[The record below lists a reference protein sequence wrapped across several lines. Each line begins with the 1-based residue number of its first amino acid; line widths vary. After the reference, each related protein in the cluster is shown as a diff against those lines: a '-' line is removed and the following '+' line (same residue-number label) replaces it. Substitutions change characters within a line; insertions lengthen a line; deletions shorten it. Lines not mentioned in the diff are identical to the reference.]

1 MKIVS
6 EINRMREIM
15 GLRIL
20 SEVLIESMLLTESG
34 GDDLGKVMGF
44 SPKTYDNMTKQ
55 GVKFVDDLST
65 VSSKFDNLGIKSFS
79 DLKGKVQL
87 ENPTKTI
94 DNITDED
101 ILAYLKTNGIYDD
114 IQLKASTIAKAEAD
128 ILTKNRDIVA
138 VFKGYEGTLKT
149 INFILGTKIDDLS
162 IQGGLKED
170 LITYRTEIDNVIKDL
185 KDSGTPVPKSL
196 EDLSLQLQAKIDDCN
211 KFSEVPKTSV
221 EIKTKDVSSTDTT
234 TKFGNETANQSK
246 NAGNVKDLFAGN
258 TIANYSFTED
268 WVPDFTKTSLPSL
281 DQLHMNIAGAL
292 QAKLNGDPN
301 WTRFIPQK
309 GFEKFGIDDFRDY
322 MKNNLSNIVE
332 ADPSAGKWKVEFK
345 KSNQSPGG
353 SFTPK
358 KPASVFDGKYGRMEF
373 TDEDFEIGG
382 PTIAT
387 KGTVKEKITPEEAY
401 GWFESLIDK
410 KLNWFKST
418 EYKRRR
424 MALTNETEQ
433 EVDDAIKEIE
443 SYLKTI
449 EVKWEFSQDRYGKN
463 VKGDASVGRTSSIN
477 PESVVN
483 SVGNKINMQPAETK
497 ASAYN
502 TLDHEIN
509 HLLDATTNG
518 GIKTK
523 NKNYLYKQLD
533 NLYIKIASEY
543 QSILPKI
550 TDSYPFYKYVEE
562 YWEQAVRI
570 SRLDDFY
577 KQRFGK
583 RKDSKFTDQD
593 IDDIWKEKV
602 NMWDNGQVPPGY
614 SDVKY
619 WFDIVDEEIEQQS
632 KIVGKDAAVKNA
644 KFKLK
649 NILNYSLALAAL
661 MSLQGL
667 NTE

>member
-20 SEVLIESMLLTESG
+20 SEVLIESMLLTEAV

-44 SPKTYDNMTKQ
+44 SPKTYDNMTSA

-101 ILAYLKTNGIYDD
+101 ILAYLKSSGIYDD
-114 IQLKASTIAKAEAD
+114 IQLKASTVAKAEAD
-128 ILTKNRDIVA
+128 MLTKNLDVVA
-138 VFKGYEGTLKT
+138 VFKGNEETLKT
-149 INFILGTKIDDLS
+149 INFVLGTKIDDLS

-170 LITYRTEIDNVIKDL
+170 LITYKTQTDNTISSL
-185 KDSGTPVPKSL
+185 KNSGTPVPKSL
-196 EDLSLQLQAKIDDCN
+196 EDLSAQLQAKIDDCT

-221 EIKTKDVSSTDTT
+221 EVKTKDVTSTDTT

-246 NAGNVKDLFAGN
+246 NAGTVPDLFGGN
-258 TIANYSFTED
+258 QIANYSFNGD
-268 WVPDFTKTSLPSL
+268 WVPDITKTSFSSL
-281 DQLHMNIAGAL
+281 DQLHRNIAGAL

-301 WTRFIPQK
+301 WTRFIPSK
-309 GFEKFGIDDFRDY
+309 GFEKFGVVDFRDY
-322 MKNNLSNIVE
+322 MKQNLSKIHE
-332 ADPSAGKWKVEFK
+332 ADPNTGKWKVEFK
-345 KSNQSPGG
+345 KPSQSQQV

-373 TDEDFEIGG
+373 TDEDFEIGS

-443 SYLKTI
+443 YYLKTI

-463 VKGDASVGRTSSIN
+463 IKGDASVGRVGQN
-477 PESVVN
+477 PESVVI
-483 SVGNKINMQPAETK
+483 STGNKINMQPAETK
-497 ASAYN
+497 ASAYG

-523 NKNYLYKQLD
+523 NKNYLFRQLE
-533 NLYIKIASEY
+533 NLYFKIAPEY

-550 TDSYPFYKYVEE
+550 TNGYPFYKYVED
-562 YWEQAVRI
+562 YAEQAVRI

-583 RKDSKFTDQD
+583 RKDSKFTDRD

-632 KIVGKDAAVKNA
+632 KIVGKDAAVRNA

>member
-20 SEVLIESMLLTESG
+20 SETLIESMLLTESG

-44 SPKTYDNMTKQ
+44 SPKTYDNMTSA

-65 VSSKFDNLGIKSFS
+65 VSSKFDGLGIKSFS
-79 DLKGKVQL
+79 DLKGKVVQS
-87 ENPTKTI
+87 NPTKTI

-101 ILAYLKTNGIYDD
+101 ILAYLKTKGIYDD
-114 IQLKASTIAKAEAD
+114 IQLKASMVAKAEAD

-185 KDSGTPVPKSL
+185 KDSGTPVPISL
-196 EDLSLQLQAKIDDCN
+196 IDLSLQLQAKIDDCN

-246 NAGNVKDLFAGN
+246 NAGNVKDLFGGN
-258 TIANYSFTED
+258 TIANYSFNGD
-268 WVPDFTKTSLPSL
+268 WVPDITKSSLPSL
-281 DQLHMNIAGAL
+281 NQLHMNIAGAL

-332 ADPSAGKWKVEFK
+332 ADPSTGKWKVEFK

-353 SFTPK
+353 TFTPK
-358 KPASVFDGKYGRMEF
+358 KPVSVFDGGYGRMEF
-373 TDEDFEIGG
+373 TDEDFEIGK
-382 PTIAT
+382 PTISS

-401 GWFESLIDK
+401 GWLESLINK

-433 EVDDAIKEIE
+433 EVDDAVKEIE

-463 VKGDASVGRTSSIN
+463 VKGDASIGRTSSIN

-509 HLLDATTNG
+509 HLLDVTTNG

-523 NKNYLYKQLD
+523 NKNYLYRQLD
-533 NLYIKIASEY
+533 NLYIKIAAEY
-543 QSILPKI
+543 QNILPKI
-550 TDSYPFYKYVEE
+550 TNSYPFYKYVEE

-602 NMWDNGQVPPGY
+602 NMWDKDQVPPGY

-632 KIVGKDAAVKNA
+632 KIVGKDAAVRNA
-644 KFKLK
+644 KGKLK
-649 NILNYSLALAAL
+649 HILNYSLALAAL